1 MKTLLLATHNKA
13 KLEEL
18 RLGVKSLE
26 KKGIQ
31 IVSLNDVKVTKDPEE
46 TSKTFRD
53 NAFLKARFYATLTN
67 LPTIAD
73 DGGLLIPYLNNAPGV
88 RSRRWLG
95 YDASDEELIT
105 HTLIHLRGVEK
116 AQRTAYLQTCLCFFY
131 PHTKKTVFEEEKIK
145 GYIAEKPSGRAT
157 NGYPFRALFIVEQY
171 NKYYD
176 ELTEKENHVINHR
189 LIALKKLIRK
199 INI

>member
-18 RLGVKSLE
+18 TLGVRELKE
-26 KKGIQ
+26 KGIR
-31 IVSLNDVKVTKDPEE
+31 IVSLDNLAITQNPEE
-46 TSKTFRD
+46 TGKTFKE
-53 NAFLKARFYATLTN
+53 NALIKARFYADLTS

-73 DGGLLIPYLNNAPGV
+73 DGGLMIPFLNNAPGV
-88 RSRRWLG
+88 QSRRWLG
-95 YDASDEELIT
+95 RDASDEELIN
-105 HTLIHLRGVEK
+105 HALLHLRGVRK
-116 AQRTAYLQTCLCFFY
+116 NDRIAYLSTCLCFFH
-131 PHTKKTVFEEEKIK
+131 PETKTILFEQNQIK

-157 NGYPFRALFIVEQY
+157 NGYPFRALFIVETHD
-171 NKYYD
+171 KYYD
-176 ELTEKENHVINHR
+176 ELTEEENHVINHR